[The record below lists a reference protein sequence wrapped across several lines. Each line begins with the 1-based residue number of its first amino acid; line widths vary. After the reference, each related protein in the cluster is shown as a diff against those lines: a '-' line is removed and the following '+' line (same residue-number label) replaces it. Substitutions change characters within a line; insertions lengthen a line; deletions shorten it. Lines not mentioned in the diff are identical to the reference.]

1 MSVLANQPVPFG
13 RPAAM
18 QSRTQRFELPTFEY
32 GPAIAVRRPDEPL
45 ANGQMPNCT
54 LTGKNFCVLTKDYPM
69 NEVRQA
75 VERSFRSVRIMYEE
89 LQTVSDQEL
98 HKEDFLNATSS
109 QAASGKFACQTQ
121 VEMMRPGWAKDEI
134 TKEWMLVVNT
144 DVFPQR
150 VRTESC
156 AQPNTPCEFI
166 APFYDSTCQQRY
178 SLHRMIAID
187 PHDPSR
193 SPQVAVFKFPAGC
206 VCRVHPIRKTT
217 TSMIIQTTLSAQQT
231 TPIPATIISSS
242 TSRSIRRRRR

>member
-18 QSRTQRFELPTFEY
+18 QPGGRSQRFELPSFEY

-98 HKEDFLNATSS
+98 HKEDFVNATSS

-206 VCRVHPIRKTT
+206 VCRVHPIKKTT
-217 TSMIIQTTLSAQQT
+217 TSMMMQTTLAAQQT
-231 TPIPATIISSS
+231 TPIPTTIISSS
-242 TSRSIRRRRR
+242 TSKSIRR